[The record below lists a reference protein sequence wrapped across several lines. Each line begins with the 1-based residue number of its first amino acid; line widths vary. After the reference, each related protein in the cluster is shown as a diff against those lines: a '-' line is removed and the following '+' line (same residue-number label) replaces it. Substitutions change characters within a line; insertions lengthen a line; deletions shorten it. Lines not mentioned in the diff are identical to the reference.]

1 VGSSTSRLSGGQL
14 YAHKSCAVAHTVKLM
29 AEAPAAQAAAAA
41 AVAVVDDGPLLP
53 LSVVAAEATAEAAP

>member
-1 VGSSTSRLSGGQL
+1 MKWNYRTVVCQLLS
-14 YAHKSCAVAHTVKLM
+14 AVAHTVKLM

-41 AVAVVDDGPLLP
+41 AVAVVGPLLP